1 MKLGP
6 GIAAVVVGGA
16 SGMGEAT
23 VRALRAR
30 DVQVAV
36 LDFNREKGTA
46 VAAETGAAYFQAD
59 VTDEASVVA
68 AFEAADGGEP
78 GQVGAQQAHPGG

>member
-6 GIAAVVVGGA
+6 DIAAVVVGGA

-36 LDFNREKGTA
+36 LDFNREKGA
-46 VAAETGAAYFQAD
+46 AIAAETGAACF
-59 VTDEASVVA
+59 
-68 AFEAADGGEP
+68 
-78 GQVGAQQAHPGG
+78 